1 MSLSRLSCAP
11 TLKENPASRLN
22 DYFRLIKDSTYQS
35 LNPISDELFT
45 RDELTSERDVE
56 SSYYLYER
64 SGMLWGQYTEGT
76 WHFGLKVP
84 DRKYHIVVL
93 TVTFFRTYLA
103 QME

>member
-22 DYFRLIKDSTYQS
+22 DYFRLIKDSTEKVKTQ
-35 LNPISDELFT
+35 LPAPDGLFT

-56 SSYYLYER
+56 SSYYLYQR

-76 WHFGLKVP
+76 WHFGLKVRLGNTLP
-84 DRKYHIVVL
+84 LPLPLLDCHYFL
-93 TVTFFRTYLA
+93 
-103 QME
+103 